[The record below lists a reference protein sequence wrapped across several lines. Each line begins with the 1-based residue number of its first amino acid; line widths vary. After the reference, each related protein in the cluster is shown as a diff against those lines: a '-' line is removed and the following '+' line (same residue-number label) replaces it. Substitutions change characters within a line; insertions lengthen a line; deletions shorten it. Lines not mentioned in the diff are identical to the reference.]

1 MIKRK
6 CSQLIEEYLTYF
18 PCVALIG
25 ARQSGKT
32 TLLNNLGKSWNYY
45 DLEKTADY
53 NLIND
58 DPDLF
63 FRMNPKDIAIDEAQL
78 LPELFTALRV
88 AIDSDRSSS
97 GRFVLTGSSS
107 PELLKSISESLAGR
121 IGIIE
126 VSPFSLDE
134 LTVSESPFHSLFIDP
149 DNYKEITANLSGQ
162 SSINDIHDYW
172 FKGGYPE
179 PWSRNQERFTDIWM
193 EQYIQTYVERD
204 IARLFPS
211 MNKPRFKRFTE
222 MLAGLSG
229 QVINYSE
236 VARTL
241 GVSQPTIRDYFSI
254 AHGTFL
260 WRQIPPYEKNVKK
273 RIVKHPK
280 GHIRDSGLLHHLLR
294 LRDLRQLQSHP
305 AMGFSWEAMVTE
317 QILRGLNNS
326 GIAHNYYFY
335 RTASGAEVDLILE
348 GKFGTIPIEI
358 KYNQSVSPSKI
369 RAIKDFVKE
378 HGLPFGIVIDNGES
392 VRWIT
397 EEIVAIPFSFCI

>member
-1 MIKRK
+1 MIQRTCDK
-6 CSQLIEEYLTYF
+6 LIDEYLDFF

-25 ARQSGKT
+25 PRQSGKT
-32 TLLNNLGKSWNYY
+32 TLLNKLSGSWDYF

-53 NLIND
+53 KLISD
-58 DPDLF
+58 SPDMF
-63 FRMNPKDIAIDEAQL
+63 FRMNKEHVAIDEAQL
-78 LPELFTALRV
+78 LPELFPALRV
-88 AIDSDRSSS
+88 AIDNQRDKA
-97 GRFVLTGSSS
+97 GRFVITGSSS

-126 VSPFSLDE
+126 VSPLSLEE
-134 LTVSESPFHSLFIDP
+134 LAVGESSFYTLFKDPTNYRSIIDNLTHRSSL
-149 DNYKEITANLSGQ
+149 KG
-162 SSINDIHDYW
+162 IHDYW
-172 FKGGYPE
+172 FRGGYPE

-211 MNKPRFKRFTE
+211 LKRVRFKQFTQ

-254 AHGTFL
+254 VHGTFL
-260 WRQIPPYEKNVKK
+260 WRHIPPYEKNVKK

-280 GHIRDSGLLHHLLR
+280 GHLRDSGLLHHMLR

-305 AMGFSWEAMVTE
+305 SMGFSWESMVTE
-317 QILRGLNNS
+317 ELLRGLNNQ
-326 GIAHNYYFY
+326 GIAHDYYFY
-335 RTASGAEVDLILE
+335 RTASGAEVDLVLE

-369 RAIKDFVKE
+369 RAIKDFVHSNE
-378 HGLPFGIVIDNGES
+378 LPFGVVIDNGES

-397 EEIVAIPFSFCI
+397 EEVVAIPFSFCV